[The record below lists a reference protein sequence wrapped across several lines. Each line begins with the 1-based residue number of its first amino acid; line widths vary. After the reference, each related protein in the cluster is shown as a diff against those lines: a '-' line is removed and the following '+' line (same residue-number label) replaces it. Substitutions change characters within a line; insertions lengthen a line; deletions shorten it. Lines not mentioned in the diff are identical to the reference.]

1 MIDRKLQGSEDYA
14 KCHATAEVCYDG
26 SVTPEPGITLA
37 LAKARALRISD
48 LHYSVR
54 LDLPAERSV
63 PIAADITIAFSLT
76 TATDPLV
83 LDFAPSDAGALHSCD
98 VNGSTHRVELV
109 NGHIVL
115 PAALLR
121 EGANVVRIVCHA
133 GDAPLNRREDHLYSI
148 FVPARAHES
157 LPCFDQPDLK
167 ARFKLTLIVPTEWMA
182 VSNTNVTERRRTVDA
197 SGTRTVFEFAESE
210 PLPTYLFAFAAGP
223 FIEDTAIRD
232 GRTIRVYR
240 IGVDPELYA
249 RNRNAILDCQ
259 GEALR
264 WLESYTDIAYPFG
277 KFDILLIPAF
287 QFGGME
293 HPGAIIYNASAL
305 VLDSSA
311 TRAQLLARADLI
323 AHETAHMWFGDLVTM
338 KWFDDVWM
346 KEAFANFL
354 ASKIVNPQFPDL
366 DHELRFL
373 HTHYPSAYDVDR
385 TAGSHAIRQPLQ
397 NLLDAGSLYGPIIYL
412 KSPIVLRQLAMM
424 LGELELRDG
433 IREFLNRFR
442 FSNASWPDLLELL
455 ASRTAVD
462 LYAWNRAWIDGAGRP
477 VVRAELAAGTGLAR
491 LDLHSFPGAPQG
503 TNGNGIAL
511 PRKWPQRLEV
521 ALGYGKWVE
530 HISVLLD
537 GRTETTTMVGYPAP
551 AWVLPNG
558 RGLGYGEF
566 QLDERSRAW
575 LMENLPEVPDAL
587 TRGSAWLTLW
597 DAMLAGHVEPDALLS
612 LAVRAL
618 PLETNE
624 LNLQRMLA
632 YIERLFWI
640 FLAPEKRVVHA
651 KTLGAMLRASLGT
664 VTSTSGKA
672 ALFGCLRSVAVTD
685 TMLDWLRGLW
695 MGDVRID
702 GLPLGE
708 GDRIA
713 LVKELAVRRTDGD
726 ALIQRQLG
734 LTRNPDGR
742 GSLAFIAPAL
752 SWDTKV
758 RERFF
763 ETIADPANRTREP
776 WVIDGMRWLHHPLR
790 AESSVRFIE
799 PGLQQLLEVKRT
811 GDIFLPRRWA
821 DAMLSGHRSQ
831 EAATAVEQFLDS
843 RPTDYPVALRRMVA
857 AAADHLFRV
866 SSAARV

>member
-1 MIDRKLQGSEDYA
+1 M
-14 KCHATAEVCYDG
+14 
-26 SVTPEPGITLA
+26 TPEPGITLT
-37 LAKARALRISD
+37 LAKARALRISH

-54 LDLPAERSV
+54 LDIPADRS
-63 PIAADITIAFSLT
+63 AAIKADVTIAFNLS
-76 TATDPLV
+76 AAAEPLV
-83 LDFAPSDAGALHSCD
+83 LDFAPSEASALQSCD
-98 VNGSTHRVELV
+98 VNGSTTTVDIA

-115 PAALLR
+115 PSALLR
-121 EGANVVRIVCHA
+121 DGANVVRITCTA
-133 GDAPLNRREDHLYSI
+133 GDASLNRRDDHLYSI
-148 FVPARAHES
+148 FVPARAHEA

-167 ARFKLTLIVPTEWMA
+167 ARFALTMTVPPDWLA
-182 VSNTNVTERRRTVDA
+182 VSNASVTERRRILGT
-197 SGTRTVFEFAESE
+197 SGPRTVFEFAETE
-210 PLPTYLFAFAAGP
+210 PLPTYLFAFAAGR

-240 IGVDPELYA
+240 IGVDPDLYT

-259 GEALR
+259 GESLR
-264 WLESYTDIAYPFG
+264 WLESYTDIAYPFA
-277 KFDILLIPAF
+277 KFDVLLIPAF

-305 VLDSSA
+305 LLDSSA
-311 TRAQLLARADLI
+311 TRQQLLARADLI

-373 HTHYPSAYDVDR
+373 HTHYPFAYDVDR

-397 NLLDAGSLYGPIIYL
+397 NLMDAGSLYGPIIYL

-433 IREFLNRFR
+433 IREFLNAFR
-442 FSNASWPDLLELL
+442 FGNASWPDLLDLL

-462 LYAWNRAWIDGAGRP
+462 LYSWSRAWIDGAGRP
-477 VVRAELAAGTGLAR
+477 VVKSVLSAGTGLAR
-491 LDLHSFPGAPQG
+491 LDLHSYPGAPQAI
-503 TNGNGIAL
+503 NGNGIAL

-530 HISVLLD
+530 HISVALD

-551 AWVLPNG
+551 VWVLPNG

-575 LMENLPEVPDAL
+575 LLEDLPEIPDAL
-587 TRGSAWLTLW
+587 TRGSAWITLW
-597 DAMLAGHVEPDALLS
+597 DSMLAGEIEPDALLA

-618 PLETNE
+618 PLESNE
-624 LNLQRMLA
+624 LNLQRILN

-640 FLAPEKRVVHA
+640 FVPPESRAGHA
-651 KTLGAMLRASLGT
+651 KSLGAMLRASLGT
-664 VTSTSGKA
+664 MTSTSGKA
-672 ALFGCLRSVAVTD
+672 ALFACLRSVAITD

-713 LVKELAVRRTDGD
+713 LVKELAVRRSDGD
-726 ALIQRQLG
+726 VLIQRQLG
-734 LTRNPDGR
+734 LTRSPDGR
-742 GSLAFIAPAL
+742 EALAFVAPAL
-752 SWDTKV
+752 SSEPTV
-758 RERFF
+758 RQRFF
-763 ETIADPANRTREP
+763 DTIAEPANRTREP

-790 AESSVRFIE
+790 AAAAVRFIE

-821 DAMLSGHRSQ
+821 DAMLSGHRSL
-831 EAATAVEQFLDS
+831 EAAAVVEKFLNET
-843 RPTDYPVALRRMVA
+843 PPDYPVALRRIVA
-857 AAADHLFRV
+857 ASADHLFRV
-866 SSAARV
+866 AKGTRV